1 MFSLEFL
8 QIAFFLVFG
17 AAVIFYAV
25 LDGFDLGT
33 GMLHL
38 FNKNDLDRRIFLN
51 AIGPVWDGNSVWIV
65 IVLGTL
71 FAGFPPVFSV
81 LLSSFYTLMMILL
94 LGLMFRAVAIE
105 FRSKTEDPKW
115 RSFWDIVFSCASY
128 TIAFGVGT
136 CLGNLISGIP
146 IDENLNF
153 QAGIF
158 MCFRPYPILVGLL
171 TVVLFS
177 MHGSIYLCMKTEGA
191 LHKKLR
197 IWVSHYVHAFMATLV
212 LVTLATF
219 ASMPHM
225 SERLLEIPILFVF
238 PALSFL
244 SLTQINRFFKKGKDL
259 IAFGFSSFSIVSLFI
274 TFGLGAFPNLV
285 RSTIDEAYSL
295 TVYNASSSKLTLG
308 VLMVVVGIGVP
319 LFLVYGAT
327 VYRVFRGKVKI
338 TESSY

>member
-17 AAVIFYAV
+17 TAVIFYAV

-38 FNKNDLDRRIFLN
+38 FNKNDFDRRIFLN

-71 FAGFPPVFSV
+71 FAGFPAVFAT
-81 LLSSFYTLMMILL
+81 LLSSFYTLMMVLL
-94 LGLMFRAVAIE
+94 LGLMLRAVAIE
-105 FRSKTEDPKW
+105 FRSKTEDLKW
-115 RSFWDIVFSCASY
+115 RSFWDITFSYSSY
-128 TIAFGVGT
+128 LIAFGVGT
-136 CLGNLISGIP
+136 CLGNLVEGIP

-153 QAGIF
+153 QAGLF
-158 MCFRPYPILVGLL
+158 LSFRPYPILIGLL

-177 MHGSIYLCMKTEGA
+177 MHGAIYLCMKTEGA
-191 LHKKLR
+191 LHSKLR
-197 IWVSHYVHAFMATLV
+197 DWVAHYVYAFMATLL

-225 SERLLEIPILFVF
+225 SERLVEYPILFSI
-238 PALSFL
+238 PTLSFL
-244 SLTQINRFFKKGKDL
+244 CLTQINRYFNKGKDL
-259 IAFGFSSFSIVSLFI
+259 IAFGFSSLSIVFLFV

-285 RSTIDEAYSL
+285 RSTIDPQFSL
-295 TVYNASSSKLTLG
+295 TIFNASSSKMTLG
-308 VLMVVVGIGVP
+308 ILMIIVTLGVP
-319 LFLVYGAT
+319 LFMVYSAT
-327 VYRVFRGKVKI
+327 VYRIFRGKVKI

>member
-17 AAVIFYAV
+17 TAVIFYAV

-33 GMLHL
+33 GMIHL
-38 FNKNDLDRRIFLN
+38 FNKDDYERRIFLN

-71 FAGFPPVFSV
+71 FAGFPAVFSV
-81 LLSSFYTLMMILL
+81 LLSSFYMLVMLL
-94 LGLMFRAVAIE
+94 ILGLMLRAVAIE
-105 FRSKTEDPKW
+105 FRSKTENVKW
-115 RSFWDIVFSCASY
+115 RSFWDITFSYASY
-128 TIAFGVGT
+128 LIAFGVGT
-136 CLGNLISGIP
+136 CLGNLVTGIP

-153 QAGIF
+153 QAGLF
-158 MCFRPYPILVGLL
+158 LSFRPYPILIGLL

-191 LHKKLR
+191 LHQKLR
-197 IWVSHYVHAFMATLV
+197 NWVSHYVYAFMAILI

-225 SERLLEIPILFVF
+225 SERLLEMPVLFIF
-238 PALSFL
+238 PVLSFL

-259 IAFGFSSFSIVSLFI
+259 IAFGFSSFSIVCLFI

-285 RSTIDEAYSL
+285 RSTIDDSYSL
-295 TVYNASSSKLTLG
+295 TVYNASSSQLTLG
-308 VLMVVVGIGVP
+308 VLMVVVAVGIP

-327 VYRVFRGKVKI
+327 VYRIFRGKVKI
-338 TESSY
+338 TDLSY